1 MSSSGS
7 SNNSMSALAVGA
19 AVGALGLQAAR
30 RLSSSSLPNQSSSSS
45 SSSSSP
51 SSEKNVGILAIE
63 VYTPSTYI
71 SQSELEE
78 HSGVSKGKY
87 TLGLG
92 QEGLGICGDAEDV
105 NSLALTVVHSLL
117 EKYQIDPSEVG
128 RLEVGTETLVDK
140 SKSTKTIL
148 MDLFP
153 GNTNMEGATVVN
165 ACYGGTAALLNAFL
179 WAESDGWDGR
189 YAIVVAADIAAYAR
203 GGARPTSGAGAVAVL
218 VGRDAPLVFSPRER
232 ATHAAN
238 VWDFFKPDHTVEYPT
253 VDGKLSQV
261 CYYRALEDVYT
272 RFCDKLDENQN
283 NKPNDARLKKQS
295 TSSSSTS
302 TSTSTSTSSPTREE
316 KKTGTEDDS
325 KGESSSSSNRNSNS
339 NSNSDDAANNNNSN
353 NGDSFSDAKSHDY
366 FVFHAP
372 YNKLVQKSFGRLF
385 FLDARRRYART
396 GTASEAF
403 HAGEEWLSKPIQET
417 YTDKALEGVL
427 KKESAA
433 DYKTKL
439 EDSNKASKL
448 VGNTYT
454 ASVFL
459 GLASLI
465 DRAGGRG
472 DLTPGKSIA
481 VFSYGSGALATMYR
495 LSVRDPCS
503 SRFTIPKMADSLK
516 LMDRLASREKV
527 HPSEL
532 DHALETRARMHRAGS
547 PYSPVYPTTGRLF
560 PGTYYLNGIDSSWR
574 RTYSR
579 VPLDAPMDPHGSQLA
594 PPIVLR
600 LAERDQL
607 SHPVT
612 GKLAVLS
619 STEEGNADKA
629 TEARRRIACVIT
641 GTAAGLPGSEN
652 AFAPDNLDKLLR
664 AENCIQPISG
674 SLKMAFLEKNVVQ
687 LKKFPDG
694 TSKKVRVDTEE
705 EVIKL
710 AGTLGSFDLTASY
723 GVPRGLAET
732 MDIAAQ
738 VAVAAGMEA
747 LKSAGLVSG
756 KSNDP
761 SEWMLPERYRDCT
774 GVVYASSFPAMD
786 AAVGE
791 VMRFL
796 QSKTV
801 GAAPTMRLVTA
812 LRSRMI
818 RASPD
823 RELSEDDEA
832 AFARLMARA
841 GEMETQ
847 NQQQQHQNQQQQP
860 SKEYV
865 FDRKF
870 LFRVLVLGNAQLAQL
885 AGCRGPNTQTNAA
898 CAGTTQA
905 IAMAQDML
913 ISGRAERVVVVAGDN
928 GSGETLFPWLGSG
941 FRALGAATTEA
952 AVKNAALPFDKRRSG
967 MIMGAGGI
975 GLVLETELSSLERQ
989 RNSSNPFEIKARLLA
1004 TQYSNSAFHGAAL
1017 DRKHIGSELK
1027 RFLTD
1032 IELIHGISKAEIATH
1047 GVYFSHETCTHAS
1060 SASSCSGNE
1069 VAALRNAFGD
1079 DLLSKLLI
1087 LNTKGYTGH
1096 PMGVS
1101 FEDVTAVEVLMRQ
1114 TVPPIPNYEVK
1125 DDYLG
1130 DLKLSKGGAYACRYA
1145 LRFAA
1150 GFGSQVAFALYA
1162 TSQFE

>member
-1 MSSSGS
+1 MG
-7 SNNSMSALAVGA
+7 ALAVGA
-19 AVGALGLQAAR
+19 AVGALGMQAAK
-30 RLSSSSLPNQSSSSS
+30 RLSSSSLNFTCKEDEQQHRTQRTHSNTANVG
-45 SSSSSP
+45 
-51 SSEKNVGILAIE
+51 KHVGILAIE
-63 VYTPSTYI
+63 VYTPSSYI
-71 SQSELEE
+71 SQSDLEE

-92 QEGLGICGDAEDV
+92 QDGLGVTGDSEDV
-105 NSLALTVVHSLL
+105 NSLSLTVVHSLL
-117 EKYQIDPSEVG
+117 EKYDIDPLEVG

-153 GNTNMEGATVVN
+153 GNTNIEGATVVN
-165 ACYGGTAALLNAFL
+165 ACYGGTAALLNAFM
-179 WAESDGWDGR
+179 WTESDGWDGR

-218 VGRDAPLVFSPRER
+218 VGRDAPLSFNPKER

-253 VDGKLSQV
+253 VDGQLSQV
-261 CYYRALEDVYT
+261 CYYQALEDVYT
-272 RFCDKLDENQN
+272 RFCD
-283 NKPNDARLKKQS
+283 RLNEDTEATTNS
-295 TSSSSTS
+295 ITSNGGK
-302 TSTSTSTSSPTREE
+302 EE
-316 KKTGTEDDS
+316 KSDHIDHHKTKMYNTT
-325 KGESSSSSNRNSNS
+325 
-339 NSNSDDAANNNNSN
+339 
-353 NGDSFSDAKSHDY
+353 SHDY

-372 YNKLVQKSFGRLF
+372 YNKLVQKSYGRLF
-385 FLDARRRYART
+385 FMDARRKYEMT
-396 GTASEAF
+396 GEISNN
-403 HAGEEWLSKPIQET
+403 EEEGMGFDLELLTKPIGET
-417 YTDKALEGVL
+417 YTDKALESKL
-427 KKESAA
+427 KKQSAA
-433 DYKTKL
+433 DYKKRL
-439 EDSNKASKL
+439 SDANMVSKL

-472 DLTPGKSIA
+472 DLSPGKSIA
-481 VFSYGSGALATMYR
+481 VFSYGSGSLATMYR
-495 LSVRDPCS
+495 LSVREPLS
-503 SRFTIPKMADSLK
+503 SRFSIEKMANALK
-516 LMDRLASREKV
+516 LMDRLTSREKV
-527 HPSEL
+527 HPCEL
-532 DHALETRARMHRAGS
+532 DHALESRARMHRTGS
-547 PYSPVYPTTGRLF
+547 PYSPVYPTVGRLF

-579 VPLDAPMDPHGSQLA
+579 VPLDAKMDPHGTPLA
-594 PPIVLR
+594 PPIVMR
-600 LAERDQL
+600 LAKRDQM

-612 GKLAVLS
+612 GKLQVLS
-619 STEEGNADKA
+619 STEDGNADKA

-641 GTAAGLPGSEN
+641 GTAAGLPGNPEVFS
-652 AFAPDNLDKLLR
+652 PDNMKHLINGDS
-664 AENCIQPISG
+664 CIKPISG
-674 SLKMAFLEKNVVQ
+674 TVKMAMLEKNVVQ
-687 LKKFPDG
+687 VKKFPDG
-694 TSKKVRVDTEE
+694 TSKRFKVDSEAD
-705 EVIKL
+705 VIKI
-710 AGTLGSFDLTASY
+710 AGTLGAFDLSKSY
-723 GVPRGLAET
+723 GVPPGLAET

-761 SEWMLPERYRDCT
+761 TEWELPEQYRDST

-812 LRSRMI
+812 LRSRLL

-832 AFARLMARA
+832 AFARLVARA
-841 GEMETQ
+841 GETDGVVE
-847 NQQQQHQNQQQQP
+847 N
-860 SKEYV
+860 SERICDKEYE

-885 AGCRGPNTQTNAA
+885 ARCRGPNTQTNAA

-928 GSGETLFPWLGSG
+928 ASGETLLPWLGSG
-941 FRALGAATTEA
+941 FRALGAASIKGT
-952 AVKNAALPFDKRRSG
+952 VKDAALPFDKRRAG
-967 MIMGAGGI
+967 MLLSAGGI
-975 GLVLETELSSLERQ
+975 GIVLETELSSLERQ
-989 RNSSNPFEIKARLLA
+989 QNSLNPFEIKARLLA
-1004 TQYSNSAFHGAAL
+1004 TQYSNSAYHGAAL
-1017 DRKHIGSELK
+1017 DRKHIASELK
-1027 RFLTD
+1027 RFLND

-1069 VAALRNAFGD
+1069 VAALRVAFGD
-1079 DLLSKLLI
+1079 ELLSKLLI
-1087 LNTKGYTGH
+1087 LNTKGFTGH

-1101 FEDVTAVEVLMRQ
+1101 FEEVCAVEVLLRQ
-1114 TVPPIPNYEVK
+1114 TVPPISNYAEK
-1125 DDYLG
+1125 DEYLG
-1130 DLKLSKGGAYACRYA
+1130 DLKLSKGGPYACRYA

-1150 GFGSQVAFALYA
+1150 GFGSQVVFALYA
-1162 TSQFE
+1162 TSQYE